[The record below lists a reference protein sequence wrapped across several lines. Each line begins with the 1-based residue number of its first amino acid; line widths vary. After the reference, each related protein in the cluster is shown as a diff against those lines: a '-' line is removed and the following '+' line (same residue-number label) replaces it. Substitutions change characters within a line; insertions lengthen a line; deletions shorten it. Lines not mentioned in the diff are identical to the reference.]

1 METETGVRGSRVPAR
16 SVTWCDYEAMDEE
29 DSSGLCERNQPGP
42 ASHIKT
48 PRVLGGVKL
57 VSGLAI
63 LVVLLSVDASERHP
77 CLVP

>member
-1 METETGVRGSRVPAR
+1 MRKTPA
-16 SVTWCDYEAMDEE
+16 VF
-29 DSSGLCERNQPGP
+29 ERNQPGP